1 MKRLIELL
9 GIVVCV
15 ILLHS
20 CTTSQKITVQGAPG
34 TEIYSP
40 SMEKLGVVGSN
51 GKVSLKISRHYYYSY
66 LMSRN
71 AKTNEFV
78 PFALDYKYCNNA
90 LATSIYSTGVVTAFT
105 GALVGGI
112 SLAAGG
118 DTPEIT
124 GLGAAMLGTGLLMT
138 IPANYYCQKTH
149 GDDQFKYLKNQRTN
163 QDFSFLPIKD
173 TGYNKTLQDDDNKY
187 LATPTSEKTSSNS
200 SSTVARKKLSVSKR
214 SLTDNAKFVSGTYT
228 GSGYLTQKG
237 KVIEEYSAMKVVVLH
252 IDNNTVNIDVVENGE
267 SYFSSKTEYKVKKK
281 GKNTYV
287 LFLEDIPDA
296 SIIIDNAGH
305 LSYIHPKVNI
315 DGEIY
320 TLNITAN
327 KK

>member
-1 MKRLIELL
+1 MKRFKYKTIVYSIITIMLL
-9 GIVVCV
+9 CASCAPSSKVV
-15 ILLHS
+15 IYG
-20 CTTSQKITVQGAPG
+20 TNG
-34 TEIYSP
+34 TEIYNSEYKMLGTI
-40 SMEKLGVVGSN
+40 SNSGKAKVKLPKNEYVPFLLSHKAN
-51 GKVSLKISRHYYYSY
+51 SSLY
-66 LMSRN
+66 
-71 AKTNEFV
+71 V
-78 PFALDYKYCNNA
+78 PFAVNFKHKGHKTENLVSFLGLFTGFGTIPSITYMCTRSSSQYWNDYKY
-90 LATSIYSTGVVTAFT
+90 Y
-105 GALVGGI
+105 
-112 SLAAGG
+112 
-118 DTPEIT
+118 
-124 GLGAAMLGTGLLMT
+124 
-138 IPANYYCQKTH
+138 
-149 GDDQFKYLKNQRTN
+149 KNQSTN
-163 QDFSFLPIKD
+163 QDCRFEPFL
-173 TGYNKTLQDDDNKY
+173 DNGEKR
-187 LATPTSEKTSSNS
+187 TIEPTSNVTPIMTNESV
-200 SSTVARKKLSVSKR
+200 STVARKKLSVSKR

-237 KVIEEYSAMKVVVLH
+237 KVIEEYSAMKVVVLR